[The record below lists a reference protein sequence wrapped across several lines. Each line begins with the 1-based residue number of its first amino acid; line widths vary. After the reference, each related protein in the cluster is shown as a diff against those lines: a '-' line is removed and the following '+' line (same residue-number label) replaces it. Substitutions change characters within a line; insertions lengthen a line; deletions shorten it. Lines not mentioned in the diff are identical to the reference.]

1 MSRAATASSIL
12 KRYALTSGGAGL
24 ITAPFLGMAAL
35 TALHLALIRELS
47 HLYGVEFSKETARG
61 ILLALGAAFAP
72 GWLGFGLQNTILK
85 RLPAMTGIVGWVAMA
100 GTSAVVTY
108 GLGRTLIEHFEAGG
122 TLADF
127 DVKHLHR
134 AVRNLFGSS
143 APSTP

>member
-47 HLYGVEFSKETARG
+47 HLYGVEFSKESARG
-61 ILLALGAAFAP
+61 IVLALGVAFVP

-85 RLPAMTGIVGWVAMA
+85 RLPVLTGAVGWVAMA
-100 GTSAVVTY
+100 GMSAVVTY
-108 GLGRTLIEHFEAGG
+108 GLGKTLIEHFEAGG

-127 DVKHLHR
+127 DVKHLHQ
-134 AVRNLFGSS
+134 AVRHLFGSA